1 MSHSYWEKKFSNQ
14 KSIVTSVSSLLLFQ
28 NILKGNLFLYFLDFL
43 FYNGVLLINNAVLA
57 SDVQPSDS
65 GIHRHLSILQILGT
79 DMYTL
84 LYSKWKTCTSLVVQW
99 LRLCLPMQAGQV

>member
-1 MSHSYWEKKFSNQ
+1 MKYDLWKLVLMSHSYWEKKFSNQ

-57 SDVQPSDS
+57 SDVQQ
-65 GIHRHLSILQILGT
+65 LFIL
-79 DMYTL
+79 
-84 LYSKWKTCTSLVVQW
+84 
-99 LRLCLPMQAGQV
+99 